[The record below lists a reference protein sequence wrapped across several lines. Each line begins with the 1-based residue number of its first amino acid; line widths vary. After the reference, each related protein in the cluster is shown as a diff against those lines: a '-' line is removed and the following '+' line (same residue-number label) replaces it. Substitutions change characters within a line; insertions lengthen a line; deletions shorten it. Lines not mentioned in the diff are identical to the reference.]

1 MDNDSGIKWFNCSF
15 YPTHKVCRAH
25 RLEDGV
31 IPRLRQ
37 EDVTL
42 FSPWGPRYAFERRGR
57 IICPGDKEVKTLHAL
72 AGLWEEFK
80 LHLPDRRWRWLVLG
94 ADLYG
99 TRINNLPPDAVRDY
113 FLSLEEW
120 INRLLPGAE
129 FRLWSDYDEEAE
141 AYRRVARDSWREW
154 VSSSIVQRTQLTAR
168 RMGRGGNPTDYLVE
182 RLAEAMLIEAHYRPI
197 KMSVVARSK
206 DAEVDHDL
214 PRLYF
219 LSDDLHAPWL

>member
-1 MDNDSGIKWFNCSF
+1 MDSDQGIKWFNCSF

-37 EDVTL
+37 EDVLL
-42 FSPWGPRYAFERRGR
+42 FSPWGPRYSFEQRGR
-57 IICPGDKEVKTLHAL
+57 VIRPEDKEVQTLQFL
-72 AGLWEEFK
+72 AGLQAEFEAHL
-80 LHLPDRRWRWLVLG
+80 LHRNWRWLFLG

-99 TRINNLPPDAVRDY
+99 TKINNLPSDAVQEY
-113 FLSLEEW
+113 FFSLEEW
-120 INRLLPGAE
+120 VRKLIPNAE
-129 FRLWSDYDEEAE
+129 FRLWSDYNEEAE
-141 AYRRVARDSWREW
+141 KYRRVAREKLREL
-154 VSSSIVQRTQLTAR
+154 VSLNIAQRAQLTAS

-182 RLAEAMLIEAHYRPI
+182 RLAEAMLIEERYRPI
-197 KMSVVARSK
+197 KMSVVARAK

-219 LSDDLHAPWL
+219 VPTTLNAPWL